1 MKKSLLTV
9 SLSIA
14 TIAVMA
20 QATCTP
26 DVSCLPPTQTGG
38 VCPDS
43 ASAIPLLTGTVG
55 VPLSTTFSV
64 KIPGSTVVSG
74 ATATLSQFAVTNIEA
89 KVNGLYGPL
98 SAIGMNYLGAGTNTP
113 SGTGGAPSGVTMTK
127 FCYFPAPAAA
137 GKCILISGT
146 PTVAGVFPIKI
157 LSQARGTIFGI
168 TQWAAAPDDNSYY
181 LTINP
186 SSVGLK
192 STLANSAEF
201 RVIATN
207 PNPFTDN
214 TTIVYNTPEAAKTT
228 FTVFN
233 VLGEQVYTNVYT
245 AQIGQN
251 TIEFKANNLKSG
263 MYVYTLT
270 NGKETTTQRFVIEK

>member
-14 TIAVMA
+14 TVAAMA
-20 QATCTP
+20 QAVCTA

-55 VPLSTTFSV
+55 SPLTVTFSV
-64 KIPGSTVVSG
+64 KIPASTTYSG
-74 ATATLSQFAVTNIEA
+74 QTVTLNQFAVTNIEA
-89 KVNGLYGPL
+89 KVNGAFGPL
-98 SAIGMNYLGAGTNTP
+98 SAVGMNYLGAGTNSPT
-113 SGTGGAPSGVTMTK
+113 SGSGPSGVTMTK
-127 FCYFPAPAAA
+127 FCYFPAPATA
-137 GKCILISGT
+137 GKCIVVSGT

-157 LSQARGTIFGI
+157 SSQARGVIFGSTI
-168 TQWAAAPDDNSYY
+168 WAPAPDDNSYY
-181 LTINP
+181 LTINAGP
-186 SSVGLK
+186 NGLN
-192 STLANSAEF
+192 STLVNSAKF
-201 RVIATN
+201 GVIAAN
-207 PNPFTDN
+207 PNPFADN
-214 TTIVYNTPEAAKTT
+214 TTILYNSPEVAKTT

-245 AQIGQN
+245 AQSGQN
-251 TIEFKANNLKSG
+251 AIEFKANNLTSG
-263 MYVYTLT
+263 VYVYTLT

>member
-14 TIAVMA
+14 TVAAMA
-20 QATCTP
+20 QAVCTP

-43 ASAIPLLTGTVG
+43 TSAIALLTGTVG
-55 VPLSTTFSV
+55 TPLTTTFSV
-64 KIPGSTVVSG
+64 KIPASTVYSG
-74 ATATLSQFAVTNIEA
+74 QTVTLNQFAVTNIEA
-89 KVNGLYGPL
+89 KVNGAFGPL
-98 SAIGMNYLGAGTNTP
+98 SAVGMTYLGAGTNTP
-113 SGTGGAPSGVTMTK
+113 SSGNGPSGVTMTK
-127 FCYFPAPAAA
+127 FCYFPAPAQA
-137 GKCILISGT
+137 GKCIVVSGT

-157 LSQARGTIFGI
+157 SSQARGVIFGA
-168 TQWAAAPDDNSYY
+168 TVWAAAPDDNSYY

-192 STLANSAEF
+192 TTLVNGSQFGVISA
-201 RVIATN
+201 N
-207 PNPFTDN
+207 PNPFADN
-214 TTIVYNTPEAAKTT
+214 TTILYNAPEAAKTT

-245 AQIGQN
+245 AQAGQN
-251 TIEFKANNLKSG
+251 AIEFKANNLTSG

-270 NGKETTTQRFVIEK
+270 NGKETTTQRLIIEK